1 MTTRSH
7 LQIALANSFLI
18 TLLVV
23 TCYAILLGVRFG
35 AVPLPT
41 FIEKPIVFL
50 ADLVSDDDG
59 NQGLSLSFIS
69 HLAVF
74 FAGVIGAVCLHGSKR
89 VRHLWFGVFC
99 IVYLIPIAFE
109 LSNLPM
115 TICDRNNASCS
126 LYMRTVHLW
135 VSHLLGTPAFLFA
148 GGWLGD
154 RLLARTHQS

>member
-7 LQIALANSFLI
+7 LQIALANSFFI
-18 TLLVV
+18 ALLVV
-23 TCYAILLGVRFG
+23 ACYAILLGVRFG
-35 AVPLPT
+35 AVPLPA

-74 FAGVIGAVCLHGSKR
+74 FAGLIGIACLRGDSR
-89 VRHLWFGVFC
+89 SRYLWLGAFC

-115 TICDRNNASCS
+115 TICDRNNTSCS
-126 LYMRTVHLW
+126 LYMRTVSF
-135 VSHLLGTPAFLFA
+135 VGFPFVGDPSLFVC
-148 GGWLGD
+148 G
-154 RLLARTHQS
+154 RVAR